1 MFGFGKKKKIEE
13 AEEESFKMPE
23 DEIGDRLL
31 PEDLAKFK
39 LKGPFEETVEKAS
52 PKPFGLPARE
62 ARREAPAQAGGD
74 TEMILTRLDAVEA
87 RLKVVEEKMRRL

>member
-1 MFGFGKKKKIEE
+1 MFGFGKKKKPEE
-13 AEEESFKMPE
+13 VEEESFKMPE

-52 PKPFGLPARE
+52 PKPFGLPAKV
-62 ARREAPAQAGGD
+62 REAPAQAGGD